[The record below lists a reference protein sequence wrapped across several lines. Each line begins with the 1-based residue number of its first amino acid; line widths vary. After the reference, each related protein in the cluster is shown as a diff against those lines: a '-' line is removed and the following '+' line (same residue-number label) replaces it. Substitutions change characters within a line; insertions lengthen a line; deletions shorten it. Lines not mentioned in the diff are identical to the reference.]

1 MEVWY
6 GTGIGLAIC
15 LVIGA
20 GMIGA
25 FYGLGSNT
33 WSATEKIWQ
42 GVFALLAS
50 IIISIMGAALL
61 RVSKMQEKWRLK
73 LSAAL
78 ESKQADQ
85 QGTWGARLKRFMEK
99 YAMFMLPCITIL
111 REGVEAVVF
120 IGGVSLGMPASS
132 IPLPTIC
139 GLLGGFLIGY
149 VIYKGGSMAPLQ
161 MFLIAST
168 CVLYLVAAG
177 LFSKGVWYLEGYG
190 WDQVIGGDAE
200 NLGSGPGSYDITKS
214 VWHVDCCNPAIG
226 GGGGWGIFNAILGW
240 TNSATYGSVISYNVY
255 WIAAI
260 VGFVV
265 MRFKEKRGRYPFMK
279 AQAAPVRE
287 RKVSGDTSSTD
298 DIAEKNKFT
307 GRATVV
313 RKESDDSV
321 A

>member
-1 MEVWY
+1 
-6 GTGIGLAIC
+6 
-15 LVIGA
+15 
-20 GMIGA
+20 MIGA
-25 FYGLGSNT
+25 FYGLGSNA
-33 WSATEKIWQ
+33 WSASEKIWQ
-42 GVFALLAS
+42 GTFAILAS
-50 IIISIMGAALL
+50 VIISIMGAALL

-73 LSAAL
+73 LTAAL
-78 ESKQADQ
+78 EAKNAAKK
-85 QGTWGARLKRFMEK
+85 GTFGARLKLFMEK

-139 GLLGGFLIGY
+139 GLLGGFLVGY
-149 VIYKGGSMAPLQ
+149 LIYKGGNMAPLQ
-161 MFLIAST
+161 IFLIAST

-190 WDQVIGGDAE
+190 WDQIIGGDSE

-214 VWHVDCCNPAIG
+214 VWHVDCCNPGIG
-226 GGGGWGIFNAILGW
+226 GGGGWGIFNALLGW

-255 WIAAI
+255 WIVAI
-260 VGFVV
+260 IGFVV

-279 AQAAPVRE
+279 AKAAPGLQ
-287 RKVSGDTSSTD
+287 RKVSDDTSSSD
-298 DIAEKNKFT
+298 DNGEKDKFA

-313 RKESDDSV
+313 RLESDDSV